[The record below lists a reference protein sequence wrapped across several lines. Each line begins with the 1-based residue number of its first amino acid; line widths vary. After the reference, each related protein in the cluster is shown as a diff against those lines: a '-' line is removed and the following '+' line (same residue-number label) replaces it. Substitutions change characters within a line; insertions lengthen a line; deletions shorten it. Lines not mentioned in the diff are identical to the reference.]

1 MLRWPAWPARPASPR
16 PWPLPHAGAP
26 GRPRARA
33 VRSAAT
39 SAARA
44 GLTMQQVRQDR
55 VLFEARQ
62 HSDPLHL
69 MRLFGLGDGGAMPG
83 RGRARA

>member
-1 MLRWPAWPARPASPR
+1 
-16 PWPLPHAGAP
+16 
-26 GRPRARA
+26 
-33 VRSAAT
+33 
-39 SAARA
+39 
-44 GLTMQQVRQDR
+44 MQQVRQDR